1 MERRVGVE
9 HHILRGTSGNNHYT
23 ISALLSDTADL
34 RNADPGMNIQ
44 NSKQYHSILALVWA
58 TNLFI
63 VSGR

>member
-1 MERRVGVE
+1 
-9 HHILRGTSGNNHYT
+9 
-23 ISALLSDTADL
+23 LSDTADL